1 MDSIETIK
9 AMMND
14 MRPYDQNALRNI
26 AFSPHRNGSYYLDIR
41 SLNAVIEPYRHYWFD
56 ERAQKWVEFNGVD
69 WVDAPVIDFQI

>member
-14 MRPYDQNALRNI
+14 TRPYDPDALRNV
-26 AFSPHRNGSYYLDIR
+26 AFSPHRNGFNLWVR
-41 SLNAVIEPYRHYWFD
+41 TLNAVIEPYRHYWFD
-56 ERAQKWVEFNGVD
+56 ERAQKWVKFNGVD